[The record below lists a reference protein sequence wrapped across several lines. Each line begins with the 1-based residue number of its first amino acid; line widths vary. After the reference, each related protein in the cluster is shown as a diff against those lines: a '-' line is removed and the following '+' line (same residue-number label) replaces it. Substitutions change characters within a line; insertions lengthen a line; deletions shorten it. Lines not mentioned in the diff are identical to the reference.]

1 MEKEKIFEKN
11 IIQERIKLWAEKLID
26 LSGKNDL
33 ISYREAKT
41 ISITP
46 SKEIVDKLLEGS
58 SVKISEIID
67 LEDKDLRKGAFGV
80 VKKAVENF
88 EDYGIEVL
96 RLISGFVSW
105 ESDVNKPYAPLV
117 TYSLSIE
124 NPGQPLKNIEI
135 SLTDV
140 VPEINTALVLHLN
153 KKCQAEISIEKL
165 EEVQEEGEEV
175 LVKRFLDMCPKEIS
189 IEVKDGFARN
199 YLIPQ
204 KKALRANKEN
214 KVHFTKIKQDL
225 IEKNNKI
232 VEEAKKSLKIISGE
246 EIIFIRNASDNGQL
260 YGSVSPKDISN
271 YFNQKKIDIKPSNIN
286 LHSAIKKVGI
296 YNINIKL
303 HAEVTCD
310 LKINVATSNENAK
323 LQKSEVNKVESSDEK
338 KEDKDKKD
346 EILLESKKSI
356 SEKKEINKKESEKI
370 ESIKKASA
378 KSETK
383 IKKEESDL
391 EKDIKKKDK

>member
-1 MEKEKIFEKN
+1 MEVI
-11 IIQERIKLWAEKLID
+11 
-26 LSGKNDL
+26 
-33 ISYREAKT
+33 
-41 ISITP
+41 
-46 SKEIVDKLLEGS
+46 LLESFNKLGKIGDI
-58 SVKISEIID
+58 VK
-67 LEDKDLRKGAFGV
+67 
-80 VKKAVENF
+80 
-88 EDYGIEVL
+88 
-96 RLISGFVSW
+96 
-105 ESDVNKPYAPLV
+105 
-117 TYSLSIE
+117 
-124 NPGQPLKNIEI
+124 
-135 SLTDV
+135 
-140 VPEINTALVLHLN
+140 
-153 KKCQAEISIEKL
+153 
-165 EEVQEEGEEV
+165 
-175 LVKRFLDMCPKEIS
+175 
-189 IEVKDGFARN
+189 VKDGFARN

-225 IEKNNKI
+225 IEKNEKI
-232 VEEAKKSLKIISGE
+232 IEEAKKSLKIISGE

-323 LQKSEVNKVESSDEK
+323 IQKSEVNKVENPDEK
-338 KEDKDKKD
+338 DKSKKD
-346 EILLESKKSI
+346 EILLENKESI
-356 SEKKEINKKESEKI
+356 SENKKNPEKI
-370 ESIKKASA
+370 ESMKKAST

-383 IKKEESDL
+383 IKKEESGL

>member
-1 MEKEKIFEKN
+1 MEVI
-11 IIQERIKLWAEKLID
+11 
-26 LSGKNDL
+26 
-33 ISYREAKT
+33 
-41 ISITP
+41 
-46 SKEIVDKLLEGS
+46 LLESFNKLGKIGDI
-58 SVKISEIID
+58 VK
-67 LEDKDLRKGAFGV
+67 
-80 VKKAVENF
+80 
-88 EDYGIEVL
+88 
-96 RLISGFVSW
+96 
-105 ESDVNKPYAPLV
+105 
-117 TYSLSIE
+117 
-124 NPGQPLKNIEI
+124 
-135 SLTDV
+135 
-140 VPEINTALVLHLN
+140 
-153 KKCQAEISIEKL
+153 
-165 EEVQEEGEEV
+165 
-175 LVKRFLDMCPKEIS
+175 
-189 IEVKDGFARN
+189 VKDGFARN

-225 IEKNNKI
+225 IEKNKKI
-232 VEEAKKSLKIISGE
+232 IEEAKKSLKIISGE

-271 YFNQKKIDIKPSNIN
+271 YFNQKQIDIKPSNIN

-338 KEDKDKKD
+338 VKEKEKDKKD
-346 EILLESKKSI
+346 EILLENKKSI
-356 SEKKEINKKESEKI
+356 TENKKDSEKI